1 MLALV
6 LMLWLAVSNI
16 VDSPGLLIE
25 AQLKTSFLFIPVLIL
40 GAGLLF
46 LRWPFKA
53 WLPGARA
60 GLAFVFLLGLPSMA
74 HDLVWHLRPEGQW
87 IVRVPAADRV
97 AMEWISKQTPVDA
110 LFQQY
115 PEQPFLLGG
124 REVWLPVFAG
134 RAIAYS
140 PRSAYGFH
148 VEKAATDIF
157 SIQTDTAE
165 RRRLADTLDLDYLY
179 LSASLQPNEY
189 SALAAEFARTGWR
202 AVYQQSSVSVWALR

>member
-1 MLALV
+1 
-6 LMLWLAVSNI
+6 
-16 VDSPGLLIE
+16 
-25 AQLKTSFLFIPVLIL
+25 
-40 GAGLLF
+40 
-46 LRWPFKA
+46 
-53 WLPGARA
+53 
-60 GLAFVFLLGLPSMA
+60 
-74 HDLVWHLRPEGQW
+74 
-87 IVRVPAADRV
+87 
-97 AMEWISKQTPVDA
+97 MEWISKQTPVDA